1 MLAYIQISITA
12 FILIGMVV
20 AFVSF
25 ALAAVS
31 CIRIY
36 FNKYEPVYI
45 RAPSGAFIK
54 NHIASRFCK
63 IIVSNHI
70 TNKCIEDV
78 DIIGLWTLVIKSS
91 DTISTEVKIIS
102 KLHLSILEAVEESV
116 DSIQYVKLHDCLM
129 QIERELNNNFEQS
142 NIPTPPYLSIKTYIL
157 WVEAAIE
164 SFKKL

>member
-1 MLAYIQISITA
+1 MLAYVQISITA
-12 FILIGMVV
+12 LVLIGMIA

-25 ALAAVS
+25 ALAAAS
-31 CIRIY
+31 WIRIY

-45 RAPSGAFIK
+45 KSPGGAFIK

-63 IIVSNHI
+63 IIISNQI
-70 TNKCIEDV
+70 TDKCMEDV
-78 DIIGLWTLVIKSS
+78 DIVGLWTLVIKTS
-91 DTISTEVKIIS
+91 DTISTEVKTIS
-102 KLHLSILEAVEESV
+102 KLHVSILEAIEESV

-129 QIERELNNNFEQS
+129 QIERELHSNFEQS
-142 NIPTPPYLSIKTYIL
+142 NIPTPPYLSIRTYIL

>member
-1 MLAYIQISITA
+1 MLAYVQISITA
-12 FILIGMVV
+12 LVLIGMIA

-25 ALAAVS
+25 ALAAAS
-31 CIRIY
+31 WIRIY

-45 RAPSGAFIK
+45 KSPGGAFIK

-70 TNKCIEDV
+70 TDKCIEDV
-78 DIIGLWTLVIKSS
+78 DIVGLWTLVIKSS
-91 DTISTEVKIIS
+91 DTISTEVKTIS
-102 KLHLSILEAVEESV
+102 KLHVSILEAIEESV

-129 QIERELNNNFEQS
+129 QIERELHNNFEQS
-142 NIPTPPYLSIKTYIL
+142 NIPTPPYLSIRTYIL

-164 SFKKL
+164 SFKRL

>member
-1 MLAYIQISITA
+1 MLAYVQISITA
-12 FILIGMVV
+12 LVLIGMIAV
-20 AFVSF
+20 FVSF
-25 ALAAVS
+25 ALAAAS
-31 CIRIY
+31 WIRIY

-70 TNKCIEDV
+70 TDKCIEDV
-78 DIIGLWTLVIKSS
+78 DIVGLWTLVINTS
-91 DTISTEVKIIS
+91 DTISTEVKTIS
-102 KLHLSILEAVEESV
+102 KLHVSILEAIEESV

-129 QIERELNNNFEQS
+129 QIERELHSNLEQS
-142 NIPTPPYLSIKTYIL
+142 NIATPPYLSIRTYIL